1 MSGAATSQSARHRI
15 IISLL
20 ALSDAIAAILLAA
33 DLLVVCGTVLLR
45 FLFNA
50 PVEWADDVARGLM
63 VGSSFFGAASALAR
77 HENVGVAFFVDKLPS
92 GLRRVVEATG
102 AGLMTV
108 IAGTVAFNAI
118 KLGWL
123 TTGQTSGSGLP
134 LQLTFYPMGVGALL
148 MTIFA
153 ADLFCSRPL
162 RDMIGAVVT
171 MALIVGLY
179 WAWDDLAPSSLPS
192 SGMLMLAGFL
202 ITLCGGLPIGFALA
216 LAALTFIWVE
226 GTLPGVIFAQ
236 QMARGIDNFVLLAI
250 PFFILVGYLMEANGM
265 SGRLIELLQRAAGR
279 MRGGLNVVMV
289 TSMVLFSGISGSKMA
304 DVAAV
309 GSVLIPAARRS
320 RQSPGGAVAL
330 LAASAIMAE
339 TIPPCIN
346 LIILGFVTNLSIGGL
361 FVAGLLPAALMALA
375 LIAVSIIFGKRAAAS
390 DQARAP
396 VSGLWSGAIASFGLI
411 FMIFAGF
418 KSGFATATEI
428 SAFAAVYALVVG
440 PVMFGELGFKTAANS
455 FIQAATRSGLV
466 LFIVAAAQSLAFILT
481 LQQVPHMLGD
491 TLLALSGA
499 HGTWLFV
506 LLSIAVLIVMGSV
519 LEGAAAL
526 IIFGP
531 LLLPVATKL
540 GVDPLHFGVVL
551 VISMGLG
558 LFAPPLGLG
567 LYGACLIG
575 NVAIEQTVK
584 PMLGYLGLLLLCLL
598 GDRLRAVHQHGLA
611 ARVRLL
617 RGQARPT
624 QPPPGTSGWI
634 ASSPGLLAMTGR
646 EGTATLS
653 PSLRAQRSNP
663 SRAIRSGSRVCEKSN
678 TITMEPQRQRSSR
691 LSASPPS
698 PKPGHESARQEL
710 LPTATL
716 RMALRAEAKS
726 SHPMRAAPLPICGM
740 RKSRK
745 PLETPTA

>member
-1 MSGAATSQSARHRI
+1 MSGAAPSQSGRHRI
-15 IISLL
+15 IASLL
-20 ALSDAIAAILLAA
+20 VLSDATAAILLAA
-33 DLLVVCGTVLLR
+33 DLLVVCGSVLLR

-77 HENVGVAFFVDKLPS
+77 SENLGVAFFIDKLPARV
-92 GLRRVVEATG
+92 RRVVDSLG
-102 AGLMTV
+102 AVLVTV
-108 IAGTVAFNAI
+108 IAGYVAFNAI

-134 LQLTFYPMGVGALL
+134 LELTFYPMGAGAVF

-153 ADLFCSRPL
+153 AELFCLRPV
-162 RDMIGAVVT
+162 RDMVAGA
-171 MALIVGLY
+171 MATAMIAGFYL
-179 WAWDDLAPSSLPS
+179 AWELLAPESVPS
-192 SGMLMLAGFL
+192 SGALMLASFF
-202 ITLCGGLPIGFALA
+202 ITLFGGLPIGFALA

-265 SGRLIELLQRAAGR
+265 SVRLIELLQRAVGR

-320 RQSPGGAVAL
+320 KQNPGSAVAL
-330 LAASAIMAE
+330 LAASAVMAE

-346 LIILGFVTNLSIGGL
+346 LIILGFVANLSIGGL
-361 FVAGLLPAALMALA
+361 FVAGLLPASLMALA
-375 LIAVSIIFGKRAAAS
+375 LIAVSIVFGKRAASIAEIEP
-390 DQARAP
+390 QIP
-396 VSGLWSGAIASFGLI
+396 MSGLWSGAIASFGLI

-428 SAFAAVYALVVG
+428 SAFAVVYAIVIGSLV
-440 PVMFGELGFKTAANS
+440 FRELSFKTAANS
-455 FIQAATRSGLV
+455 FVQAATRSGLV

-481 LQQVPHMLGD
+481 LQQVPHAVGDMMLS
-491 TLLALSGA
+491 LSGT
-499 HGTWLFV
+499 HGTWLFM

-531 LLLPVATKL
+531 LLLPVAVKL
-540 GVDPLHFGVVL
+540 GIDPLHFGVVL

-575 NVAIEQTVK
+575 NVPIEQTVK
-584 PMLGYLGLLLLCLL
+584 PIMGYLGLLFLCLL
-598 GDRLRAVHQHGLA
+598 V
-611 ARVRLL
+611 
-617 RGQARPT
+617 
-624 QPPPGTSGWI
+624 I
-634 ASSPGLLAMTGR
+634 AFVPVIS
-646 EGTATLS
+646 TA
-653 PSLRAQRSNP
+653 
-663 SRAIRSGSRVCEKSN
+663 
-678 TITMEPQRQRSSR
+678 
-691 LSASPPS
+691 
-698 PKPGHESARQEL
+698 
-710 LPTATL
+710 LPHAF
-716 RMALRAEAKS
+716 
-726 SHPMRAAPLPICGM
+726 GY
-740 RKSRK
+740 
-745 PLETPTA
+745 